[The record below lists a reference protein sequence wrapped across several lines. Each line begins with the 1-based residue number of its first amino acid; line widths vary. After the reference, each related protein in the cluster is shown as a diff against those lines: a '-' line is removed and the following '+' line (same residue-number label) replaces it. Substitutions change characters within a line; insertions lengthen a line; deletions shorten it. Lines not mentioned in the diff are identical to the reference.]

1 APLTVTAQTD
11 SRGYNGTTS
20 SSVAPV
26 VTGTLFDAV
35 GAAATQSYD
44 TKNVGTT
51 HVLSASG
58 LVVNDGNAGAN
69 YAISY
74 VPSAATG
81 TITTSQLT
89 ATAQTD
95 SRGYNGTTSSS
106 AAPVVTGTIPAAP
119 LPVTAQTDSRGYN
132 DTTSPSAVPARRSS
146 DLDAVGAA
154 ATQSYD
160 TKNVGTTHVLSASGL
175 VVNDG
180 NAGANYAI
188 SYVPS
193 AATGTITA
201 APLTVTAQTD
211 SRGYNGTTSSSVAPV
226 VTGTLFD

>member
-35 GAAATQSYD
+35 GS
-44 TKNVGTT
+44 
-51 HVLSASG
+51 
-58 LVVNDGNAGAN
+58 
-69 YAISY
+69 
-74 VPSAATG
+74 
-81 TITTSQLT
+81 
-89 ATAQTD
+89 
-95 SRGYNGTTSSS
+95 
-106 AAPVVTGTIPAAP
+106 
-119 LPVTAQTDSRGYN
+119 
-132 DTTSPSAVPARRSS
+132 
-146 DLDAVGAA
+146 A

-201 APLTVTAQTD
+201 APLTVNADNKIRPELTPNPPFTVTYSGFQGGD
-211 SRGYNGTTSSSVAPV
+211 SSASLGGALVLATPATIVSPAGAYPITPSGLTSGNYAIA
-226 VTGTLFD
+226 F